1 VVLGVGYYV
10 RASHDSILEQNYMS
24 YAVDAIGVSGF
35 TLRYMSYCGYNDAL
49 AQAFR
54 NPATPKGTAQTA
66 EACKQFLISRV
77 ESLSYL
83 REGLSDLQTAVASA
97 EASAEGL
104 KKAFEGFAHENEA
117 VQTALEKDLAYVLRF
132 LK

>member
-1 VVLGVGYYV
+1 
-10 RASHDSILEQNYMS
+10 M
-24 YAVDAIGVSGF
+24 
-35 TLRYMSYCGYNDAL
+35 

-66 EACKQFLISRV
+66 AACKQFLISRV

-83 REGLSDLQTAVASA
+83 YDGLDALQTAIASA
-97 EASAEGL
+97 EATAEGL